1 MVQMQMEPN
10 DYNSQLDQG
19 ACDMLAYPISMQ
31 NRGSQTVVL
40 NAKTLNLS

>member
-19 ACDMLAYPISMQ
+19 ACDMLSYLILCKI
-31 NRGSQTVVL
+31 GGYKL
-40 NAKTLNLS
+40 LF